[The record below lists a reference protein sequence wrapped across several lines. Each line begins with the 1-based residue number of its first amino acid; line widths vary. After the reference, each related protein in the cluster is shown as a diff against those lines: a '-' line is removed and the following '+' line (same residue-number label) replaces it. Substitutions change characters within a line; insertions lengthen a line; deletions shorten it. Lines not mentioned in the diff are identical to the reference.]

1 MEEKIEENQCEI
13 PEDTSEER
21 FTIENYNDLFSV
33 FDPRPTSV
41 RGLSEDFL
49 SEARR
54 ATLSKNSENIDFII
68 MVPEKNRKIK
78 EEKMIRERLKRYFKK
93 YSGIMESEKKKVI
106 KHGVIFTVVGII
118 LMLVA
123 TYLIYISKGAS
134 LISNFLIVLLEPGG
148 WFLFWKG
155 LELALFEAKEKA
167 PDLGFYKKMA
177 AADITFESK

>member
-1 MEEKIEENQCEI
+1 MEEEEKQCEI
-13 PEDTSEER
+13 PEETSEER
-21 FTIENYNDLFSV
+21 FAIENYDDIFSV

-54 ATLSKNSENIDFII
+54 ATLSKNSDKVDFII
-68 MVPEKNRKIK
+68 MIPEKNRKPK

-93 YSGIMESEKKKVI
+93 YSGIEEKEKNKTVKKGI
-106 KHGVIFTVVGII
+106 IFNIVGII
-118 LMLVA
+118 LMLIA
-123 TYLIYISKGAS
+123 TYLIYISKGTS

-155 LELALFEAKEKA
+155 LELALFESKEKA
-167 PDLGFYKKMA
+167 PNLEFYEKMVNA
-177 AADITFESK
+177 NIRFGSSQ